1 MLPMSRASRRRSLD
15 QLGLQVDDDGH
26 GDALRRHRIDH
37 ELDGALVIEQHQRVL
52 VERSRLLAELEEFLG
67 VEQALVVAFEA
78 R

>member
-1 MLPMSRASRRRSLD
+1 MLPMSCVAQKVPH
-15 QLGLQVDDDGH
+15 QLGLQVNDDVHGH
-26 GDALRRHRIDH
+26 ALCWHRIDH

-52 VERSRLLAELEEFLG
+52 VERSRLLAELEEVLG